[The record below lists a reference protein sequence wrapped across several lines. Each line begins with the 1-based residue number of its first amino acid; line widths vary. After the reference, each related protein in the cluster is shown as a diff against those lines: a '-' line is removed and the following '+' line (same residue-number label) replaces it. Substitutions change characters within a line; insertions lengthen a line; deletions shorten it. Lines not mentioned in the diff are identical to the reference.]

1 MGDQYYQCC
10 PLMSGDTA
18 QRQSSDSMKTLW
30 LQKDQEIDQEQESV
44 DFQITNIRYFQAAD
58 MKEQ

>member
-1 MGDQYYQCC
+1 MGDQYYQRCI
-10 PLMSGDTA
+10 LMSGDTA
-18 QRQSSDSMKTLW
+18 WRQSSDSMKTLW
-30 LQKDQEIDQEQESV
+30 LQKDQEIDQRTRV